1 VSFPTIPKASEQKL
15 IDKSCPDNLKD
26 WSGKAYDCFEG
37 GNVAGQGDIT
47 GITAYTMQQCIDAC
61 GTWNHVSSLKCAAV
75 ILSENL
81 GFEYGVNFGANCWL
95 KNVSGPLDN
104 AKKAGAMFAVLK
116 T

>member
-1 VSFPTIPKASEQKL
+1 
-15 IDKSCPDNLKD
+15 
-26 WSGKAYDCFEG
+26 
-37 GNVAGQGDIT
+37 
-47 GITAYTMQQCIDAC
+47 M
-61 GTWNHVSSLKCAAV
+61 KCAAV